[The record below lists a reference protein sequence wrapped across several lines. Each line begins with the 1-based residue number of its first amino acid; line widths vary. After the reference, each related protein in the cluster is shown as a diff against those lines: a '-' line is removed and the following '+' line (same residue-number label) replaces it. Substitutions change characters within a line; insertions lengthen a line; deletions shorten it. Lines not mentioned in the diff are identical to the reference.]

1 MRILSKYVIAGM
13 ELASELKEVNLDS
26 GIIINEDIIKTIKN
40 NNIDYLDIKTN
51 SEFDTINDSIK
62 RLIENILASDNVD
75 EMHDL
80 AIFLTQLVKESSELK
95 FDLSK

>member
-62 RLIENILASDNVD
+62 
-75 EMHDL
+75 
-80 AIFLTQLVKESSELK
+80 K
-95 FDLSK
+95 

>member
-26 GIIINEDIIKTIKN
+26 GIIINEDILKTIKN

-62 RLIENILASDNVD
+62 KLIENILASDNVD
-75 EMHDL
+75 EMHDYR
-80 AIFLTQLVKESSELK
+80 
-95 FDLSK
+95 

>member
-51 SEFDTINDSIK
+51 SEF
-62 RLIENILASDNVD
+62 
-75 EMHDL
+75 
-80 AIFLTQLVKESSELK
+80 FLKKT
-95 FDLSK
+95 

>member
-80 AIFLTQLVKESSELK
+80 AIFLT
-95 FDLSK
+95 